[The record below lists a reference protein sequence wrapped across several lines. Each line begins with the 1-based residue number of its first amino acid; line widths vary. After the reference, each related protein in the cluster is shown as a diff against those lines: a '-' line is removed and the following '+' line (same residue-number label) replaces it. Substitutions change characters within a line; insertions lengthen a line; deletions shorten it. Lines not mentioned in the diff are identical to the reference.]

1 MTRKELI
8 NRIIE
13 LSGNEFETKNDIYQL
28 AIETRKQLQ
37 NRLFIILYKK

>member
-1 MTRKELI
+1 MKRKELI

-13 LSGNEFETKNDIYQL
+13 LSGDELETKKDIYQL

-37 NRLFIILYKK
+37 NRLFIIINNK